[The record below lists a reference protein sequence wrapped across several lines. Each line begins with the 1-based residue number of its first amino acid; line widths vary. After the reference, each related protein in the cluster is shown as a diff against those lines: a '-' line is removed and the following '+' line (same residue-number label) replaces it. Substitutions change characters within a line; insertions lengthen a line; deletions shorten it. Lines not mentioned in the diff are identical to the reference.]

1 MSVTKQKFKTELIK
15 GDGDT
20 AGFVIPDKVVDA
32 FGQGKKPKVTVTI
45 NGAFSYPNTVAVMG
59 GKYMIGVSKERRKL
73 AGVEAGQVI
82 EVTLELDTA
91 PRVMEVPPDLQKAL
105 DKDKAA
111 KAYFATLSYS
121 NQRRHIDPINDTK
134 TPETRARRIEKSVA
148 LFHDGKN

>member
-1 MSVTKQKFKTELIK
+1 MSATKQTFKVDLIK

-20 AGFVIPDKVVDA
+20 TGFVIPDKVVDA
-32 FGQGKKPKVTVTI
+32 FGQGKKPKVTVTL
-45 NGAFSYPNTVAVMG
+45 NGKFSYPNTVAVMG

-73 AGVEAGQVI
+73 AGVNPGEMV

-121 NQRRHIDPINDTK
+121 NQRRHIDNINGAK
-134 TPETRARRIEKSVA
+134 TDETRTRRIEKSVA
-148 LFHDGKN
+148 LFAEGKN